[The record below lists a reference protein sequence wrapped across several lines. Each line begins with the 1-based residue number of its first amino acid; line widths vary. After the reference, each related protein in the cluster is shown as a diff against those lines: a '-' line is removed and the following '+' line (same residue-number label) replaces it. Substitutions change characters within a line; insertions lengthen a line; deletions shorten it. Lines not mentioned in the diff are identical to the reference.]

1 MSIKASELI
10 LNPDGSVYHLNL
22 RPEHLATTIIT
33 VGDPDRVDSV
43 TKHFDKVEF
52 QTKKREFHTQTGTY
66 KGKRITVISTGI
78 GTDNI
83 DIVFNELDALVN
95 IDLETRQIKS
105 DLTPL
110 EIIRIGTSGSIQKDI
125 PIDAFLISEYAAGF
139 DSLLH
144 FYQSEHIQFPEISDA
159 LIKQTQWFDKKSE
172 PYVVKSDDDLLKKFS
187 SDKTHKGFTAT
198 NVGFYGPQGRVLR
211 LPIQDAD
218 LNDKLASFNFKGMSI
233 TNLEMETAGIYGLS
247 KLLGHKA
254 LSMNAI
260 IANRATGEFTQNPKK
275 VVDNLIAY
283 TLDKLIYD

>member
-33 VGDPDRVDSV
+33 VGDPDRVDSI
-43 TKHFDKVEF
+43 TKHFDSVEF

-95 IDLETRQIKS
+95 IDLESREIKS
-105 DLTPL
+105 QLTQL
-110 EIIRIGTSGSIQKDI
+110 EIIRIGTSGSIQKEI
-125 PIDAFLISEYAAGF
+125 PIDAFLISDYATGF

-144 FYQSEHIQFPEISDA
+144 FYQSEHIQFAEISDA
-159 LIKQTQWFDKKSE
+159 LVKHTQWFNKKSQ
-172 PYVVKSDDDLLKKFS
+172 PYVLKSDDELLEKFS

-211 LPIQDAD
+211 LPVQDAG
-218 LNDKLASFNFKGMSI
+218 LNDKLASFNYEGMSI

-275 VVDNLIAY
+275 VVDDLITY
-283 TLDKLIYD
+283 TLDRLIED